1 MSIFSSTKIKVV
13 MLALL
18 VLGSTAICPS
28 STYAKTKKAKYGTIK
43 ILSNPG
49 GLPIAINGKPY
60 GATAI
65 DFRAFDLEA
74 GTQTVVITLPNGQ
87 LWTRQIEL
95 PAGRVKCIAVNY
107 RPLPPVA
114 KTPCPFPV
122 NLSAPPQVNEGE
134 IITFTSDV
142 SYGGSD
148 SLTRT
153 WTVSPQSARIVSGA
167 GTPTITVDSTGLA
180 GQQITATLV
189 VTNGSDDPMC
199 RQTAQVNTYIPPHE
213 RRTLVGREF
222 DTCCSCSYDD
232 QKARLDNLAVE
243 LQNDP
248 SATAYIFAYGGKTG
262 PAGQGDKL
270 LARARDYLI
279 NQRGIDASRIVM
291 SNGGFRET
299 DCVEVWLVPQGA
311 TPPQPSPT
319 VQPGDVRP
327 APVARPRRSGH

>member
-1 MSIFSSTKIKVV
+1 
-13 MLALL
+13 
-18 VLGSTAICPS
+18 
-28 STYAKTKKAKYGTIK
+28 YAKTKKAKYGTIK

-60 GATAI
+60 GATAT

-74 GTQTVVITLPNGQ
+74 GIQTVVITLPNGQ

-122 NLSAPPQVNEGE
+122 NLSTPPQVNEGE

-189 VTNGSDDPMC
+189 VDDGSGEPLC
-199 RQTAQVNTYIPPHE
+199 RQRAQGSTNVVRKTPPPVE
-213 RRTLVGREF
+213 CRVF
-222 DTCCSCSYDD
+222 DQFLSVAFDD
-232 QKARLDNLAVE
+232 DKARFDNLAIE
-243 LQNDP
+243 LQNSPDT
-248 SATAYIFAYGGKTG
+248 TAYIIIYAGRTSRTG
-262 PAGQGDKL
+262 QADKL
-270 LARARDYLI
+270 GR
-279 NQRGIDASRIVM
+279 
-291 SNGGFRET
+291 
-299 DCVEVWLVPQGA
+299 
-311 TPPQPSPT
+311 
-319 VQPGDVRP
+319 
-327 APVARPRRSGH
+327 